1 MIEFNYELSFIL
13 SDENHY
19 KNWLL
24 EIITSENK
32 TCGDLCF
39 VFCADDYLLRLN
51 NEHLQHDTYTDILTF
66 DYCVD
71 NEINGDVFIS
81 IERVRENSLTYKVS
95 FDNELLRVLSH
106 GVLHLCGF
114 KDKAEKDILIMRSK
128 EEEKIGL
135 FSR

>member
-24 EIITSENK
+24 EIIVSENK

-39 VFCADDYLLRLN
+39 VFCTDDYLLRLN
-51 NEHLQHDTYTDILTF
+51 NEHLKHDTYTDIITF
-66 DYCVD
+66 DYCVG

-81 IERVRENSLTYKVS
+81 IERVRENSLTYNVS